1 MNRSWT
7 PPEGF
12 KPDSVSAE
20 GAYLRVVFTKLK
32 EPGPK
37 TWIWDRVTVYEND
50 MGREVA
56 RIIDEIR
63 LPRLNLD
70 FLELNTDVVKV
81 PPQPSRWFRFQNGFY
96 LALEGLQEMILCLST
111 SSSR

>member
-20 GAYLRVVFTKLK
+20 GAYLRVNFSKWLTQRASGAL
-32 EPGPK
+32 
-37 TWIWDRVTVYEND
+37 IYYSVTIYVND
-50 MGREVA
+50 MGREVMRTTQEQKFPA
-56 RIIDEIR
+56 IAEPAI
-63 LPRLNLD
+63 PA
-70 FLELNTDVVKV
+70 FT
-81 PPQPSRWFRFQNGFY
+81 PGRWFRFQNGFY